1 MKNKSILS
9 LLVFLM
15 SLGFTTTSCE
25 DMLTPDMDRYAESFN
40 GRDSVYFYLGIMRN
54 VQDMVEQNQLLGD
67 LRSDLVN
74 TTPYSSDSVS
84 NIINYSDADK
94 DGDNELLNRSAYYK
108 VINQCNFYLAK
119 VDTMAKKNSYYMRR
133 EYAQVVAIRAWTY
146 LQLVQT
152 YGKVPFITEPVDN
165 ADTGWETN
173 PKEGWATADNLLD
186 LLTSDKGELTKAN
199 VFERTEGYPVYGEF
213 STGNDAFK
221 VKIDKMRFYTDVI
234 LGDLYLLKGQSKQ
247 DFVNAAKHY
256 YYFLSEIRHGKDK
269 TTGASVANNAAV
281 FSRGQRP
288 NSSYYYTPSVNSWV
302 SNGLAATSLSDLENI
317 TIIPSA
323 ANSTFGRVLTRS
335 VQIYG
340 FDASSSNTTSSDING
355 DNVSTSGSVS
365 VTANYRSR
373 QVEPSKAYENLA
385 KSQSYSNTTLT
396 GGLPTVIDFYTG
408 AGDARFCATAPYIQT
423 KEGKYRYIVKEAP
436 TENVNAD
443 ELASGVEFK
452 HYKSI
457 YRLRQIWLRYAE
469 AINRAGFPRMAFAVL
484 RNGLN
489 GEGSSRQTIPEL
501 KDSTRYDDYNQ
512 TAKPVYYIDSL
523 SSQYYYAADYIG
535 VDELRRAQADQ
546 AEYNLYLNFN
556 DAGWANYGI
565 HELGCGAT
573 STLDTVF
580 AYNPVVA
587 QRISD
592 ESLRNSCLV
601 TVEAKKA
608 IRALKRKTFEETTE
622 EGDGT
627 TEEDGDSIS
636 IDELRK
642 DYKQLDPD
650 PAAEANEQEI
660 LAVETIIADECA
672 LETAY
677 EGSRMFDLIRFARH
691 MNQFDGGDYGTKW
704 LAWKIAR
711 RNFDLAPYA
720 QPSTYDAGL
729 YGKLLNQDNW
739 YIVSPTND

>member
-9 LLVFLM
+9 LLIFLM
-15 SLGFTTTSCE
+15 SLGFTTSCE
-25 DMLTPDMDRYAESFN
+25 DMLTPDMDRYAESFS

-74 TTPYSSDSVS
+74 TTAYSSDSVT
-84 NIINYSDADK
+84 NIINYTGADQ
-94 DGDNELLNRSAYYK
+94 DGDNGLLNRSAYYK

-186 LLTSDKGELTKAN
+186 LLTSNSGELTKAN
-199 VFERTEGYPVYGEF
+199 VFERTEGYPMYGEF

-256 YYFLSEIRHGKDK
+256 YYFLAEIRNGKEK
-269 TTGASVANNAAV
+269 TTGASVANNAASY
-281 FSRGQRP
+281 SRGQRP
-288 NSSYYYTPSVNSWV
+288 NNSYYYTPNISTWI

-323 ANSTFGRVLTRS
+323 ANSTFGRVLTRTAQ
-335 VQIYG
+335 VYG
-340 FDASSSNTTSSDING
+340 FDASSRNTTSSDING
-355 DNVSTSGSVS
+355 SNVSTSGSVS
-365 VTANYRSR
+365 VSANYRSR
-373 QVEPSKAYENLA
+373 QVEPSKAYERLC
-385 KSQSYSNTTLT
+385 KSQSYSNTTLN
-396 GGLPTVIDFYTG
+396 GGIPAVIDFYTG
-408 AGDARFCATAPYIQT
+408 AGDARFAATAPYIQT
-423 KEGKYRYIVKEAP
+423 KEGKYRYIVKDAP
-436 TENVNAD
+436 TDNVNAD
-443 ELASGVEFK
+443 EIAGTVEFK

-489 GEGSSRQTIPEL
+489 GKGSSHQTIPEL
-501 KDSTRYDDYNQ
+501 ADSMQYDDVAK
-512 TAKPVYYIDSL
+512 TAKPVYYVDSL
-523 SSQYYYAADYIG
+523 SSLYAYAADYIG
-535 VDELRRAQADQ
+535 VDELRRAQADK
-546 AEYNLYLNFN
+546 AEYNLYLNFSDN
-556 DAGWANYGI
+556 GWANYGI
-565 HELGCGAT
+565 HELGCGTT

-580 AYNPVVA
+580 AYVPMVS
-587 QRISD
+587 QRIAD
-592 ESLRNSCLV
+592 ESRRVNF
-601 TVEAKKA
+601 TVSPEAKSA
-608 IRALKRKTFEETTE
+608 IKALKRSLLDEPATD
-622 EGDGT
+622 EGTDVE
-627 TEEDGDSIS
+627 EEDSVSLD
-636 IDELRK
+636 DLRK
-642 DYKQLDPD
+642 EYTPIDPD
-650 PAAEANEQEI
+650 PAAEANEEEI
-660 LAVETIIADECA
+660 LAVETLIADECA

-691 MNQFDGGDYGTKW
+691 MNHFDGGSYGTNW

-711 RNFDLAPYA
+711 RNTDLAPYD
-720 QPSTYDAGL
+720 QPNVYDGNL
-729 YGKLLNQDNW
+729 YGKLMNPDNW
-739 YIVSPTND
+739 YIANPTNK

>member
-40 GRDSVYFYLGIMRN
+40 GKDSVYFYLGILRN
-54 VQDMVEQNQLLGD
+54 VQDMVEQNEILGD

-74 TTPYSSDSVS
+74 TTAYSSDSVS

-165 ADTGWETN
+165 ADTGWEKN

-256 YYFLSEIRHGKDK
+256 YYFLSEIRHGKEK
-269 TTGASVANNAAV
+269 TTGASVANNAAS
-281 FSRGQRP
+281 FSRGQRS
-288 NSSYYYTPSVNSWV
+288 NSTYFYTPSVNTWV
-302 SNGLAATSLSDLENI
+302 SNGLAASSLSDLENI

-323 ANSTFGRVLTRS
+323 ANSTFGRVLTRCA
-335 VQIYG
+335 QIYG
-340 FDASSSNTTSSDING
+340 FDASSRNTTSSDIDG
-355 DNVSTSGSVS
+355 SNVSTSGSVS
-365 VTANYRSR
+365 VIANYRSR
-373 QVEPSKAYENLA
+373 QVEPSKAYENLC
-385 KSQSYSNTTLT
+385 KSQSYSSTTLT
-396 GGLPTVIDFYTG
+396 GGIPTVIDFYTC
-408 AGDARFCATAPYIQT
+408 GDARFCATAPYIQT
-423 KEGKYRYIVKEAP
+423 KEGKYRYIVKSAP
-436 TENVNAD
+436 TEDVNAD
-443 ELASGVEFK
+443 ELTSQVEFK
-452 HYKSI
+452 HFRSI
-457 YRLRQIWLRYAE
+457 YRLRQVWLRYAE
-469 AINRAGFPRMAFAVL
+469 AINRAGFPRMAYAVL

-489 GEGSSRQTIPEL
+489 GDGSSRQTIPVL
-501 KDSTRYDDYNQ
+501 KDSTLYDDVNK
-512 TAKPVYYIDSL
+512 TAKTVYYIDSL

-535 VDELRRAQADQ
+535 VDELRRAQADK
-546 AEYNLYLNFN
+546 AEYNLYLNF
-556 DAGWANYGI
+556 DDSGWANYGI
-565 HELGCGAT
+565 HELGCGSI

-580 AYNPVVA
+580 AYEPIVA
-587 QRISD
+587 QRIAD
-592 ESLRNSCLV
+592 ESLRHNSLV
-601 TVEAKKA
+601 DNEAQSA
-608 IRALKRKTFEETTE
+608 IKALKRKTLEETTE
-622 EGDGT
+622 EGGDATGD
-627 TEEDGDSIS
+627 EEEEIP
-636 IDELRK
+636 IEELRK
-642 DYKQLDPD
+642 DYAQLDPD

-660 LAVETIIADECA
+660 LAVETLIADECA

-691 MNQFDGGDYGTKW
+691 MNRFDGGTYGTQW

-711 RNFDLAPYA
+711 RNYDLAPYES
-720 QPSTYDAGL
+720 PSTKDGSL
-729 YGKLLNQDNW
+729 YGKLLNEDNW